1 MADIVI
7 KNARV
12 HNLRGVDVTIPR
24 DSLTVVTGLSGS
36 GKSSLAFDTLYAE
49 GQRRYVESLSAY
61 ARQFLDRMQ
70 KPDVEKIE
78 GLSPAISIEQRTTSG
93 NPRSIVATVT
103 EIHDYLR
110 ILYGSIA
117 VPHCPHCGRPVTRQS
132 AEQIVEAILGACAPA
147 ALVPA
152 RGDAALVPSP
162 SAGASAASPL
172 VRGANEHQAP
182 STRSAQPTASTS
194 EAKAPSTRIIIYAP
208 LVKGK
213 KGRHEETLSAVK
225 RNGFARVRIDGT
237 IYPVDELPEIDKK
250 KAHTIDVVVDRL
262 AISAAPDA
270 TLRTRLT
277 DSVEL
282 ALKTGKG
289 IMEVEWL
296 APAALVP
303 SLSAGAFAAPP
314 LELSR
319 GKAALVQGADTKHQ
333 APSTRSAQPTAS
345 TRSASPSATTYS
357 ELNACVEC
365 GISFDELK
373 ARSFSFNSPF
383 GACPTC
389 SGLGQLYYFDEDL
402 VVPDKSLPLEEAIH
416 PWRRMGQMNILY
428 HKELLAHIAKQY
440 KVKLST
446 PYEKLPAKFRHGLMH
461 GFKDDLVLPWR
472 RVDRPFEGVLASLQ
486 RRLDEAE
493 DDEMRAKF
501 EAYQSFRT
509 CPDCHGS
516 RLRPE
521 SRAATVAGKSIV
533 EVMAMPVTEALEFF
547 KAMLVL
553 TPSASA
559 SAASPLVPSPSASA
573 SAASPLVLTPS
584 ASASAASPL
593 VLSRGKAAL
602 VQGADKHQA
611 PGTSSAQP
619 SASTLLPSAKLA
631 GLKDIIAEIVRRLQF
646 LLDVGLDYLTL
657 DRAASTLSGGEM
669 QRIRLATQ
677 IGSGLTGV
685 LYVLDEPTI
694 GLHPRDNERLIS
706 TLKGLRDRGN
716 TVVVVEHDEEMMRAA
731 DYIVDLGPGA
741 GREGGQVMYQG
752 DFKGLLKAKSLTAD
766 YLTGRRRVVPS
777 PSVGASAPSALVP
790 SPSAGASAA
799 SPLVLSRGKAALVQ
813 GAGKHQAPSTR
824 SAQPTASTKFLTI
837 SGCAEHNLK
846 NVTARF
852 PVGAFTVVTG
862 VSGSGKSTLVDETL
876 KRALL
881 QKFYRAKDVPGKYKK
896 LSGWE
901 NFDKVVEIDQSPIG
915 RTPRSNPATYVG
927 FFSEIRE
934 LFARTESARARGY
947 TAGRFSFNVKGG
959 RCETCGGDGLQK
971 LEMSFLPDIYVTCD
985 QCGGKRFNAETL
997 EVTYGGKNI
1006 ADVLEMTVAE
1016 GCEFFAK
1023 VPSLA
1028 RKLQTLADVGLGY
1041 VALGQ
1046 SATTLSGGEAQR
1058 IKLATELSRRSTGR
1072 TLYLLDE
1079 PTTGLHFDD
1088 VAKLMKL
1095 LLRLR
1100 DQGNTII
1107 VIEHNLDVIRC
1118 ADWIVDLGPGGGDAG
1133 GELVCE
1139 GPVAAVKACPCSATA
1154 KFI

>member
-1 MADIVI
+1 MSDIVI
-7 KNARV
+7 HNAKV
-12 HNLRGVDVTIPR
+12 HNLRGIDVTIPR

-117 VPHCPHCGRPVTRQS
+117 VAHCPKCGKPVVKQS
-132 AEQIVEAILGACAPA
+132 AEQIVESILGNQGGA
-147 ALVPA
+147 A
-152 RGDAALVPSP
+152 
-162 SAGASAASPL
+162 
-172 VRGANEHQAP
+172 
-182 STRSAQPTASTS
+182 
-194 EAKAPSTRIIIYAP
+194 KIIIYAP

-213 KGRHEETLSAVK
+213 KGRHEETLASVK

-237 IYPVDELPEIDKK
+237 TYPIDELPELDKK
-250 KAHTIDVVVDRL
+250 KAHNIDVVVDRL
-262 AISAAPDA
+262 VIPAAPDA
-270 TLRTRLT
+270 AFKTRLT

-289 IMEVEWL
+289 IMEVERL
-296 APAALVP
+296 GDKGSGVSTEGARRE
-303 SLSAGAFAAPP
+303 SEILSGAERKEP
-314 LELSR
+314 
-319 GKAALVQGADTKHQ
+319 KARDAERQ
-333 APSTRSAQPTAS
+333 
-345 TRSASPSATTYS
+345 TTYS
-357 ELNACVEC
+357 ELNACPDC

-389 SGLGQLYYFDEDL
+389 AGLGQLYYFDEDL

-428 HKELLAHIAKQY
+428 HRELLAHIAKQY

-509 CPDCHGS
+509 CPDCGGS

-547 KAMLVL
+547 KNKFQ
-553 TPSASA
+553 TPTKDSN
-559 SAASPLVPSPSASA
+559 
-573 SAASPLVLTPS
+573 
-584 ASASAASPL
+584 
-593 VLSRGKAAL
+593 
-602 VQGADKHQA
+602 
-611 PGTSSAQP
+611 
-619 SASTLLPSAKLA
+619 STLQFHSPTPTSNSNSTLQLHSPTPTPLSNSSKLA

-716 TVVVVEHDEEMMRAA
+716 TVVVVEHDEEMMRSA

-741 GREGGQVMYQG
+741 GREGGKVMYQG
-752 DFKGLLKAKSLTAD
+752 NFKGLLKAKSLTAD
-766 YLTGRRRVVPS
+766 YLTGRKKVGVQSSSWREEAKNSTLQLHS
-777 PSVGASAPSALVP
+777 PTPTQNFN
-790 SPSAGASAA
+790 
-799 SPLVLSRGKAALVQ
+799 SRLQLK
-813 GAGKHQAPSTR
+813 S
-824 SAQPTASTKFLTI
+824 LTI
-837 SGCAEHNLK
+837 SGCTEHNLK
-846 NVTARF
+846 NITAHF

-881 QKFYRAKDVPGKYKK
+881 QKFYHAKDIPGKFKK
-896 LSGWE
+896 LTGWE

-927 FFSEIRE
+927 FFSEIRD
-934 LFARTESARARGY
+934 LFAKTESARARGY

-971 LEMSFLPDIYVTCD
+971 LEMSFLPDVYVTCD

-1028 RKLQTLADVGLGY
+1028 RKLQTLLDVGLGY
-1041 VALGQ
+1041 IALGQ

-1107 VIEHNLDVIRC
+1107 VIEHNIDVIRC

-1139 GPVAAVKACPCSATA
+1139 GPLETVKACPRSVTA
-1154 KFI
+1154 KFL

>member
-1 MADIVI
+1 MGDIVI
-7 KNARV
+7 KNAKV
-12 HNLRGVDVTIPR
+12 HNLRGIDVTIPR
-24 DSLTVVTGLSGS
+24 NSLTVVTGLSGS

-117 VPHCPHCGRPVTRQS
+117 VAHCPHCGKPVVKQS
-132 AEQIVEAILGACAPA
+132 AEQIVEAII
-147 ALVPA
+147 
-152 RGDAALVPSP
+152 RGQES
-162 SAGASAASPL
+162 G
-172 VRGANEHQAP
+172 VRGQEG
-182 STRSAQPTASTS
+182 R
-194 EAKAPSTRIIIYAP
+194 KIIIYAP

-213 KGRHEETLSAVK
+213 KGRHEEPLASVK

-237 IYPVDELPEIDKK
+237 IYPVDELPALDKK
-250 KAHTIDVVVDRL
+250 KAHTIDVVIDRL
-262 AISAAPDA
+262 AIPAEPDA
-270 TLRTRLT
+270 AFRTRIT

-289 IMEVEWL
+289 ILIVEWL
-296 APAALVP
+296 GDKGSGV
-303 SLSAGAFAAPP
+303 STEGA
-314 LELSR
+314 ER
-319 GKAALVQGADTKHQ
+319 Q
-333 APSTRSAQPTAS
+333 
-345 TRSASPSATTYS
+345 TTYS
-357 ELNACVEC
+357 ELNACPDC

-389 SGLGQLYYFDEDL
+389 AGLGQLYYFDEDL

-428 HKELLAHIAKQY
+428 HRELLAQIAKQY

-461 GFKDDLVLPWR
+461 GFKEDLVLPWR

-509 CPDCHGS
+509 CPDCGGS

-547 KAMLVL
+547 KEKFHSP
-553 TPSASA
+553 TPTKDSN
-559 SAASPLVPSPSASA
+559 
-573 SAASPLVLTPS
+573 
-584 ASASAASPL
+584 
-593 VLSRGKAAL
+593 
-602 VQGADKHQA
+602 
-611 PGTSSAQP
+611 
-619 SASTLLPSAKLA
+619 STLQLHSPTPTPLSNSSAKLA

-716 TVVVVEHDEEMMRAA
+716 TVVVVEHDEEMMRNA

-741 GREGGQVMYQG
+741 GREGGKVMYQG
-752 DFKGLLKAKSLTAD
+752 NFKGLLKSKSLTAD
-766 YLTGRRRVVPS
+766 YLTGRKK
-777 PSVGASAPSALVP
+777 VGVQSSSWREEAKNSTLQLKTPTPFSN
-790 SPSAGASAA
+790 SN
-799 SPLVLSRGKAALVQ
+799 SRLQLK
-813 GAGKHQAPSTR
+813 S
-824 SAQPTASTKFLTI
+824 LTI
-837 SGCAEHNLK
+837 SGCTEHNLK
-846 NVTARF
+846 NITAHF

-881 QKFYRAKDVPGKYKK
+881 QKFYHAKDIPGKFKK
-896 LSGWE
+896 LTGWE

-927 FFSEIRE
+927 FFSEIRD
-934 LFARTESARARGY
+934 LFAKTESARARGY

-971 LEMSFLPDIYVTCD
+971 LEMSFLPDVYVTCD

-1028 RKLQTLADVGLGY
+1028 RKLQTLLDVGLGY
-1041 VALGQ
+1041 IALGQ

-1100 DQGNTII
+1100 D
-1107 VIEHNLDVIRC
+1107 
-1118 ADWIVDLGPGGGDAG
+1118 AKGPWK
-1133 GELVCE
+1133 
-1139 GPVAAVKACPCSATA
+1139 P
-1154 KFI
+1154 

>member
-1 MADIVI
+1 MDITI
-7 KNARV
+7 KNAKV
-12 HNLRGVDVTIPR
+12 HNLRGIDVTIPR

-117 VPHCPHCGRPVTRQS
+117 VAHCPHCGKPVVKQS
-132 AEQIVEAILGACAPA
+132 AEQIVEAII
-147 ALVPA
+147 
-152 RGDAALVPSP
+152 RGQGS
-162 SAGASAASPL
+162 G
-172 VRGANEHQAP
+172 VRGQEG
-182 STRSAQPTASTS
+182 R
-194 EAKAPSTRIIIYAP
+194 KIIIYAP

-213 KGRHEETLSAVK
+213 KGRHEEPLAAVK
-225 RNGFARVRIDGT
+225 RNGFARVRIDGA
-237 IYPVDELPEIDKK
+237 IYPVDELPALDKK

-262 AISAAPDA
+262 VIPAAPDA
-270 TLRTRLT
+270 AFKTRLT

-289 IMEVEWL
+289 IMEVERL
-296 APAALVP
+296 GNGERNRPLRGFATHGEANTP
-303 SLSAGAFAAPP
+303 SEASAEGTGNG
-314 LELSR
+314 ER
-319 GKAALVQGADTKHQ
+319 DI
-333 APSTRSAQPTAS
+333 
-345 TRSASPSATTYS
+345 YS
-357 ELNACVEC
+357 ELNACPDC
-365 GISFDELK
+365 GISFEELK

-389 SGLGQLYYFDEDL
+389 AGLGQLYYFDEDL
-402 VVPDKSLPLEEAIH
+402 VVPDKTLPLEEAIH

-428 HKELLAHIAKQY
+428 HKELLSHIAKQY

-509 CPDCHGS
+509 CPDCNGS

-547 KAMLVL
+547 KNEFHSP
-553 TPSASA
+553 TP
-559 SAASPLVPSPSASA
+559 
-573 SAASPLVLTPS
+573 TPFS
-584 ASASAASPL
+584 N
-593 VLSRGKAAL
+593 
-602 VQGADKHQA
+602 
-611 PGTSSAQP
+611 SS
-619 SASTLLPSAKLA
+619 KLA
-631 GLKDIIAEIVRRLQF
+631 GLKDIIAEIERRLQF

-716 TVVVVEHDEEMMRAA
+716 TVVVVEHDEEMMRNA

-741 GREGGQVMYQG
+741 GREGGKVMYQG
-752 DFKGLLKAKSLTAD
+752 NFKGLLKSKSLTAD
-766 YLTGRRRVVPS
+766 YLTGRKSITGSGESETV
-777 PSVGASAPSALVP
+777 VGARLRRDRGRLGEPSLPANN
-790 SPSAGASAA
+790 ASAA
-799 SPLVLSRGKAALVQ
+799 SLP
-813 GAGKHQAPSTR
+813 HC
-824 SAQPTASTKFLTI
+824 LTI
-837 SGCAEHNLK
+837 SGCTEHNLK
-846 NVTARF
+846 NITARF

-881 QKFYRAKDVPGKYKK
+881 QKFYRAKDIPGKFKK
-896 LSGWE
+896 LTGWE

-934 LFARTESARARGY
+934 LFAKTESARARGY

-971 LEMSFLPDIYVTCD
+971 LEMSFLPDVYVTCD
-985 QCGGKRFNAETL
+985 QCGGKRFNSETL

-1028 RKLQTLADVGLGY
+1028 RKLQTLVDVGLGY
-1041 VALGQ
+1041 IALGQ

-1100 DQGNTII
+1100 GQGNTII
-1107 VIEHNLDVIRC
+1107 VIEHNVDVMRC

-1139 GPVAAVKACPCSATA
+1139 GPVAAIKSCSKSVTGR
-1154 KFI
+1154 FL

>member
-1 MADIVI
+1 MDITI

-12 HNLRGVDVTIPR
+12 HNLRGIDVTIPR
-24 DSLTVVTGLSGS
+24 NSLTVVTGLSGS

-117 VPHCPHCGRPVTRQS
+117 VAHCPKCGKPVVKQS
-132 AEQIVEAILGACAPA
+132 AEQIVESILGSK
-147 ALVPA
+147 
-152 RGDAALVPSP
+152 GS
-162 SAGASAASPL
+162 G
-172 VRGANEHQAP
+172 VRSQESGG
-182 STRSAQPTASTS
+182 
-194 EAKAPSTRIIIYAP
+194 KIIIYAP

-213 KGRHEETLSAVK
+213 KGRHEEPLAAVK

-237 IYPVDELPEIDKK
+237 TYPIDELPELDKK
-250 KAHTIDVVVDRL
+250 KAHNIDVVIDRL
-262 AISAAPDA
+262 VIPAEPDA
-270 TLRTRLT
+270 AFRTRLT

-289 IMEVEWL
+289 ILVVGASLRDASGRVGDAPLPEV
-296 APAALVP
+296 
-303 SLSAGAFAAPP
+303 
-314 LELSR
+314 
-319 GKAALVQGADTKHQ
+319 
-333 APSTRSAQPTAS
+333 
-345 TRSASPSATTYS
+345 TYS
-357 ELNACVEC
+357 ELNACPDC

-389 SGLGQLYYFDEDL
+389 AGLGQLYYFDEDL

-446 PYEKLPAKFRHGLMH
+446 PYEKLPAKFRNGLMH

-521 SRAATVAGKSIV
+521 ARAATVAGKSIV

-547 KAMLVL
+547 KKFAAGASRPSLVVRGRVRD
-553 TPSASA
+553 AS
-559 SAASPLVPSPSASA
+559 
-573 SAASPLVLTPS
+573 
-584 ASASAASPL
+584 
-593 VLSRGKAAL
+593 
-602 VQGADKHQA
+602 
-611 PGTSSAQP
+611 
-619 SASTLLPSAKLA
+619 LPSAKLA

-741 GREGGQVMYQG
+741 GREGGKVMYQG

-766 YLTGRRRVVPS
+766 YLTGRKSVTGSGESETV
-777 PSVGASAPSALVP
+777 VGARLRRDRGRLGEPSLPANK
-790 SPSAGASAA
+790 ASAA
-799 SPLVLSRGKAALVQ
+799 SLP
-813 GAGKHQAPSTR
+813 HC
-824 SAQPTASTKFLTI
+824 LTI
-837 SGCAEHNLK
+837 SGCTEHNLK
-846 NVTARF
+846 NITAHF

-881 QKFYRAKDVPGKYKK
+881 QKFYHAKATPGKYKK
-896 LSGWE
+896 ITGFE

-934 LFARTESARARGY
+934 LFAKTESARARGY

-971 LEMSFLPDIYVTCD
+971 LEMSFLPDVYVTCD
-985 QCGGKRFNAETL
+985 QCGGKRFNSETL

-1107 VIEHNLDVIRC
+1107 VIEHNIDVIRC

-1139 GPVAAVKACPCSATA
+1139 GPIEAVKACKSSVTGR
-1154 KFI
+1154 FL